1 MSDSGDKNKERDDR
15 ADSRFINGKHK
26 EVNIIGLAERR
37 GLPAAAFLRSPLPAM
52 PLVFR
57 TLLFGFVTL
66 LVVLLIIDDIAEVEK
81 ETA

>member
-1 MSDSGDKNKERDDR
+1 
-15 ADSRFINGKHK
+15 
-26 EVNIIGLAERR
+26 
-37 GLPAAAFLRSPLPAM
+37 M

-66 LVVLLIIDDIAEVEK
+66 LVVLLIIDDIAEVEE